1 GVRFEEAI
9 NMLQKHIFPEKMD
22 EEDPQMDSEIDLHLK
37 KKEVVRKL
45 AELSQ
50 NEDDLKSKED
60 ELQDWHQRLSQRE
73 DEIKKKEEHLSL
85 WEKELR
91 GIAAQVAEEK
101 RRMKETVEP
110 DEMPTTAPGDAEIPV
125 EEKQKTAIRAES
137 LPEEEPIQEEPMEE
151 EQLISDD
158 PIEEDREQDGPRK
171 VPLKKVKKKKK
182 RFGLFK

>member
-1 GVRFEEAI
+1 MVWR
-9 NMLQKHIFPEKMD
+9 HIFPEKMD
-22 EEDPQMDSEIDLHLK
+22 EEEQQEDSEIDLHLK
-37 KKEVVRKL
+37 KKEVVSKL

-50 NEDDLKSKED
+50 YEEDLKSKEAD
-60 ELQDWHQRLSQRE
+60 LRELHRRLSQRE
-73 DEIKKKEEHLSL
+73 YEIEKKEEHLSL

-91 GIAAQVAEEK
+91 KMATQVAEEK
-101 RRMKETVEP
+101 RRMNETVEP
-110 DEMPTTAPGDAEIPV
+110 VEMPTMAPGDAEIPV
-125 EEKQKTAIRAES
+125 EEKEKTAIWAES

-158 PIEEDREQDGPRK
+158 PVEEEGEQDIPGK

>member
-1 GVRFEEAI
+1 
-9 NMLQKHIFPEKMD
+9 MLQKHVFPEKMD
-22 EEDPQMDSEIDLHLK
+22 EEGPQMDSEIDLHLK

-50 NEDDLKSKED
+50 YEEDLKSKEAD
-60 ELQDWHQRLSQRE
+60 LRELHRRLSQRE
-73 DEIKKKEEHLSL
+73 DEIEKKEEHLSL

-101 RRMKETVEP
+101 RIMKETVEP
-110 DEMPTTAPGDAEIPV
+110 DEMPTMAPGDAEIPV
-125 EEKQKTAIRAES
+125 EEKEKTAIWAES
-137 LPEEEPIQEEPMEE
+137 LPEVEPIQEEPMEE

-158 PIEEDREQDGPRK
+158 PIEKDSEQDVPRE